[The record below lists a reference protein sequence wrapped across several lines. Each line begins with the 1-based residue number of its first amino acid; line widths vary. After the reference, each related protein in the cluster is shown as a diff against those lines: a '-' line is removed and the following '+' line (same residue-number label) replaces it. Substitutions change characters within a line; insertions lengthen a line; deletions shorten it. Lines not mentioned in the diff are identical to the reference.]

1 MTASSTAMVTFILIG
16 AFLLQNILALLGPP
30 IMMSK
35 WVIGLNLSQLE
46 LILFLYVLYIVLGMF
61 MESFAMMVTTLPI
74 ILPMLNALY
83 VDLVWFGIVVVILLE
98 LSLITPPVG
107 MNLFVLQ
114 GVRMR
119 PRGGPEGRRHHGPL
133 CRRPA
138 VRHRH
143 AGGACADYR
152 LPGHR
157 RLAGRHRRLRQPR
170 TRAEPDDRDRS
181 RAASCAD
188 PGGRHQF

>member
-1 MTASSTAMVTFILIG
+1 
-16 AFLLQNILALLGPP
+16 
-30 IMMSK
+30 MMSK
-35 WVIGLNLSQLE
+35 WVMGLNLSQLE

-119 PRGGPEGRRHHGPL
+119 PRGGPEGRGIMDLYVGALPFVIAMLAVLALIIAFPATAVWLVGTADFASRGP
-133 CRRPA
+133 
-138 VRHRH
+138 
-143 AGGACADYR
+143 G
-152 LPGHR
+152 
-157 RLAGRHRRLRQPR
+157 
-170 TRAEPDDRDRS
+170 RS
-181 RAASCAD
+181 RMTGTGPAPPHAPIRVVGTNSE
-188 PGGRHQF
+188 RI